1 MRRKTLALLAVSTG
15 LALAVTACGANS
27 SGGSGGS
34 SNTSAASSGGGS
46 GAKVGVILP
55 DTTTAARYVAF
66 DAPML
71 TDALKA
77 QGFTPIVENA
87 QGDVQRFAQLTDSM
101 ISQGVKVLIIDS
113 IDPAS
118 GAAAEQKA
126 QSQGIPVIDYDRI
139 NLGGTAKYYV
149 SFDNT
154 QVGHLQAQALSDAL
168 KGKTGSQIISVEGSP
183 TDNNATQVIS
193 GQKQV
198 DASLFS
204 SGAWVDKGNQRIN
217 NWDNQ
222 LAGTTFE
229 QMLTANGT
237 KVDGV
242 LVAND
247 GMAGAVIT
255 VLQKYGLAGKVPV
268 TGQDASAAGVQAILA
283 GDQYSTVFKPIKLEA
298 QASAQLAADLI
309 KGDTAAAAK
318 LANQTTHDATGNRDV
333 ASVLETPVSVT
344 KDNAKEVVDQ
354 GYLKAADICTG
365 AAAPVCTTLGIH

>member
-1 MRRKTLALLAVSTG
+1 MRSKTLALLAVSTG

-27 SGGSGGS
+27 SGGSSGGS
-34 SNTSAASSGGGS
+34 STSAASSGGS

-55 DTTTAARYVAF
+55 DTTSSARYTEF

-71 TDALKA
+71 TAAIKA
-77 QGFTPIVENA
+77 AGLTPIIQNA
-87 QGDVQRFAQLTDSM
+87 QGDVQRFGQLTDSM

-126 QSQGIPVIDYDRI
+126 ESQGIPVIDYDRI

-168 KGKTGSQIISVEGSP
+168 KGKTGQQIISVEGSP
-183 TDNNATQVIS
+183 TDNNATQVIN
-193 GQKQV
+193 GQNQV
-198 DASLFS
+198 ANALYS
-204 SGAWVDKGNQRIN
+204 SGSWVKKGFQQIN

-222 LAGTTFE
+222 LANTQFE

-247 GMAGAVIT
+247 GMAGSVIT

-268 TGQDASAAGVQAILA
+268 TGQDASAAGLQAILA

-298 QASAQLAADLI
+298 QASAELAADLI

-318 LANQTTHDATGNRDV
+318 LANQTTNDTTGKRNV
-333 ASVLETPVSVT
+333 ASVLETPISIT
-344 KDNAKEVVDQ
+344 KATVKEVVDQ
-354 GYLKAADICTG
+354 GYVKASDICTG
-365 AAAPVCTTLGIH
+365 AAAPVCTQLGIS

>member
-55 DTTTAARYVAF
+55 DTTTSARYVAF

-77 QGFTPIVENA
+77 QGLTPIVENA

-183 TDNNATQVIS
+183 TDNNATQVIN

-198 DASLFS
+198 DAALFS

-229 QMLTANGT
+229 QLLTANGT

-268 TGQDASAAGVQAILA
+268 TGQDASAAGLQAILA
-283 GDQYSTVFKPIKLEA
+283 GDQYSTVFKPITQRDRQHIAIAVGRHDGLVRLA
-298 QASAQLAADLI
+298 GLAAAMLDGAGSGQKARDRLDRIVEVFDLKVLKPDGKDHRNAGGVVGVI
-309 KGDTAAAAK
+309 LFG
-318 LANQTTHDATGNRDV
+318 HDGTVPAG
-333 ASVLETPVSVT
+333 
-344 KDNAKEVVDQ
+344 
-354 GYLKAADICTG
+354 
-365 AAAPVCTTLGIH
+365 

>member
-34 SNTSAASSGGGS
+34 SNTSAASSGGS

-77 QGFTPIVENA
+77 KGFTPIVENA

-183 TDNNATQVIS
+183 TDNNATQVIN

-198 DASLFS
+198 DAALFS
-204 SGAWVDKGNQRIN
+204 NGTWVDKGNQRIN

-229 QMLTANGT
+229 QLLTANGT

-268 TGQDASAAGVQAILA
+268 TGQDASAAGIQAILA

-298 QASAQLAADLI
+298 QASAELAADLI

-333 ASVLETPVSVT
+333 ASVLETPISVT
-344 KDNAKEVVDQ
+344 KANAKVVIDQ
-354 GYLKAADICTG
+354 GYLKAADVCTG
-365 AAAPVCTTLGIH
+365 AAAPVCTQLGIH